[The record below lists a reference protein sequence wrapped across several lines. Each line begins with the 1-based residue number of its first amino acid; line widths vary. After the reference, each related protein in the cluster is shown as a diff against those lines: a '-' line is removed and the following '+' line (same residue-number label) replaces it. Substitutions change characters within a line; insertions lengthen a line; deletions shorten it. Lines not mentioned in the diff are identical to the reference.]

1 MDKPYTIYT
10 PNTPNIVYQNI
21 VNIQHQI

>member
-1 MDKPYTIYT
+1 MDKPYTIDT